1 VIDDLRQYIRGLIN
15 QKRDVARIVRELS
28 EDPTVVYDIVS
39 KKKIELVELS
49 DEAKESR
56 STLQLRNYLKQPV
69 SSSTHDFPLKIMVA
83 KYKPPNPEGD
93 HDLWDDGFNSPSES
107 SSRLKALATTVKKRR
122 VAPVKEEP
130 TTTTPKRKPRAREP
144 TASSEILGLHRIYNT
159 TGATRAARQPT
170 MAAQTA
176 PHDLDIV
183 YLTDDESI
191 SLMSESLRETSINP
205 TVVEEEEEEA
215 LPVCGNVLHMNMETD
230 SKIAHRNAA

>member
-1 VIDDLRQYIRGLIN
+1 
-15 QKRDVARIVRELS
+15 
-28 EDPTVVYDIVS
+28 
-39 KKKIELVELS
+39 
-49 DEAKESR
+49 
-56 STLQLRNYLKQPV
+56 
-69 SSSTHDFPLKIMVA
+69 
-83 KYKPPNPEGD
+83 
-93 HDLWDDGFNSPSES
+93 
-107 SSRLKALATTVKKRR
+107 
-122 VAPVKEEP
+122 
-130 TTTTPKRKPRAREP
+130 
-144 TASSEILGLHRIYNT
+144 
-159 TGATRAARQPT
+159 